1 MALEL
6 ISDCDMICSTV
17 YFTEKAGFVTIS
29 YNKRR
34 NIIAWLLTQVCNDIG
49 AESMLQALTG
59 EKLTGCSDCV
69 VEDKN
74 VDKCASF
81 LSKKPIAIFSYMGS

>member
-1 MALEL
+1 MALQL
-6 ISDCDMICSTV
+6 ISDCYMICSKKK
-17 YFTEKAGFVTIS
+17 FTEKGGFVTIS

-34 NIIAWLLTQVCNDIG
+34 NIIAWLLTQVCNDVG

-74 VDKCASF
+74 VDKSARGF
-81 LSKKPIAIFSYMGS
+81 